1 MAEEVKKPK
10 PKTKKPEFEY
20 KILGHND
27 KLSMLLEAM
36 LELESALF
44 NHNINM
50 LDETHSEYHAWKST
64 NDELIKEI
72 NRIRYIYEKM
82 GGGWEN
88 FQEGNEP
95 EYDMYGQE
103 L

>member
-1 MAEEVKKPK
+1 MAEEVKQ
-10 PKTKKPEFEY
+10 PKTKKPSFEY

-88 FQEGNEP
+88 LQEGNNQP
-95 EYDMYGQE
+95 QFNEYGDP

>member
-1 MAEEVKKPK
+1 MAEEVQKPKSKKPA
-10 PKTKKPEFEY
+10 FEY

-50 LDETHSEYHAWKST
+50 LDETHSEYPAWKGT
-64 NDELIKEI
+64 NDEIIKEI

-88 FQEGNEP
+88 IQEGNIEP
-95 EYDMYGQE
+95 QFNEYGDP